1 MKEAASLGGL
11 TSRFATDI
19 VNCTIEPFDKI
30 VDPLVLR
37 LIDSTVGLLTVPV
50 ARYRCRRP
58 RRQRAFFR
66 DGHQATS
73 PRLSASLSISCWH
86 TRHVNVCRSKA
97 SPRTGC
103 GVRRVKRI
111 RFLHFGQTGLSVAPK
126 RVGMANSFGL
136 GGDQPAIPT
145 SVPMEL
151 QPFRESVRCAR
162 RANSN
167 LDPVNRQIRAWEGET
182 ARTHPECPSEL
193 GHWP

>member
-1 MKEAASLGGL
+1 VVSDLFSAKRSARKIQMMPLRRRNRASWCCPDGQHRFVAIDIRDGAIEAL
-11 TSRFATDI
+11 
-19 VNCTIEPFDKI
+19 DKI

-37 LIDSTVGLLTVPV
+37 LIERTVGLLTVPV

-126 RVGMANSFGL
+126 RVGMANSFWVG
-136 GGDQPAIPT
+136 
-145 SVPMEL
+145 
-151 QPFRESVRCAR
+151 R
-162 RANSN
+162 RST
-167 LDPVNRQIRAWEGET
+167 R
-182 ARTHPECPSEL
+182 HPN
-193 GHWP
+193 